1 LTRSE
6 LTLRYIAF
14 AGIAIGTN
22 LAAQA
27 IVFAAYSGPL
37 ELALAI
43 AVGTIVGL
51 VVKFELD
58 RRLIFYAPRQD
69 AGATG
74 VTFLFYAATGLFTTA
89 IFWGT
94 ETLAYLTTHGAPG
107 SQYAGGFVGLTIGY
121 LVKYQLDKRYV
132 FRG

>member
-1 LTRSE
+1 VV
-6 LTLRYIAF
+6 RYIVF
-14 AGIAIGTN
+14 AGIAIASN

-27 IVFAAYSGPL
+27 LVFAAYDGPL
-37 ELALAI
+37 ELAAAI

-74 VTFLFYAATGLFTTA
+74 VTFLFYATTGLVTTA

-94 ETLAYLTTHGAPG
+94 ETLFYLASGKASG
-107 SQYAGGFVGLTIGY
+107 SQYVGGFVGLTIGY
-121 LVKYQLDKRYV
+121 VLKYQLDKRYV